1 MKSFL
6 TRVTVGEFSAEGE
19 GNSKKLSK
27 KRAALSILQ
36 DLKKLPFIPA
46 VEKPKT
52 HYKKRTKTILKVP
65 PISRASGVMSP
76 REFQTYSPTPF
87 FQDICARPTVGQSKH
102 GRYYRDGPTAFCL
115 FHNKERRLGISSAAI
130 KLVPLQLEPRVKR
143 DSGSFSV
150 NLLQIRIFCVWL
162 SPVTHVQRCC
172 IIQRA
177 LGACIARCFS

>member
-52 HYKKRTKTILKVP
+52 HYKKRTKTILKVLQMG
-65 PISRASGVMSP
+65 SRRRDIMCSNAECL
-76 REFQTYSPTPF
+76 RRI
-87 FQDICARPTVGQSKH
+87 QDTS
-102 GRYYRDGPTAFCL
+102 
-115 FHNKERRLGISSAAI
+115 ESS
-130 KLVPLQLEPRVKR
+130 E
-143 DSGSFSV
+143 S
-150 NLLQIRIFCVWL
+150 
-162 SPVTHVQRCC
+162 
-172 IIQRA
+172 
-177 LGACIARCFS
+177 

>member
-52 HYKKRTKTILKVP
+52 HYKKRTKTILKVLNLATHKT
-65 PISRASGVMSP
+65 SDMQWTWTHDTLLLVSCV
-76 REFQTYSPTPF
+76 
-87 FQDICARPTVGQSKH
+87 KH
-102 GRYYRDGPTAFCL
+102 
-115 FHNKERRLGISSAAI
+115 
-130 KLVPLQLEPRVKR
+130 
-143 DSGSFSV
+143 
-150 NLLQIRIFCVWL
+150 IFC
-162 SPVTHVQRCC
+162 T
-172 IIQRA
+172 
-177 LGACIARCFS
+177 